1 MQTKKCFK
9 KGLGAASAGVSQVF
23 APCCTHCALLWFLK
37 LRAMSFSNTY
47 VKQLAGNSCGTS
59 PEEVPSTTAAAAS
72 PLRRRAGAPKP
83 ACVPLPGRPS
93 RMTWSALTRRPISTS
108 SPEAPRNGFQGER
121 ACCPLRANLSRQSS
135 WPTGVRAE
143 RVEDWCW
150 QRPLALSWSISPS
163 PSPPHC
169 AKCWKRQLQYYCSE
183 AHLLPALDGLALI
196 SIAVQTGAS
205 RVTSLGISY
214 RVGFLY
220 QLCYLLYTL

>member
-9 KGLGAASAGVSQVF
+9 KGLGAASVGVSQVF

-72 PLRRRAGAPKP
+72 PPRRPQAHPRPLAGASIPRDVERLN
-83 ACVPLPGRPS
+83 A
-93 RMTWSALTRRPISTS
+93 AADQHFLTRS
-108 SPEAPRNGFQGER
+108 SWERFWGGNAPRCPPR
-121 ACCPLRANLSRQSS
+121 ADLWRQSS
-135 WPTGVRAE
+135 RPTGVRAE
-143 RVEDWCW
+143 RAEDWRW

-163 PSPPHC
+163 LSPPHC

-196 SIAVQTGAS
+196 SIAVETGAS

>member
-1 MQTKKCFK
+1 MQTKKKKCFK
-9 KGLGAASAGVSQVF
+9 KGLGAASVRVSQVF

-59 PEEVPSTTAAAAS
+59 PPEVLSAAVAAAPTPGPGAVPRPAS
-72 PLRRRAGAPKP
+72 RL
-83 ACVPLPGRPS
+83 
-93 RMTWSALTRRPISTS
+93 TWSLNPAEIGTS
-108 SPEAPRNGFQGER
+108 SPGAPGN
-121 ACCPLRANLSRQSS
+121 
-135 WPTGVRAE
+135 GVRGSDCAQSPPRASRGTSLTDGRGQ
-143 RVEDWCW
+143 RVGLGASA
-150 QRPLALSWSISPS
+150 RPFLEHFSFPL
-163 PSPPHC
+163 PPHC

-183 AHLLPALDGLALI
+183 AHLVPALDGLALI
-196 SIAVQTGAS
+196 SIAVETGAS